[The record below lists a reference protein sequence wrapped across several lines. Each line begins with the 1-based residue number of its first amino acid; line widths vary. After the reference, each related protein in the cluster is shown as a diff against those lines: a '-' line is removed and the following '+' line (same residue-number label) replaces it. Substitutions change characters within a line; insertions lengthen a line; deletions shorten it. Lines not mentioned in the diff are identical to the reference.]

1 MRSGSG
7 MVEVTLVNGMVAKQ
21 MHSLYWQK
29 NWKRRNGGMHPRFSE
44 LTSNAGLSGD
54 LGMNEL

>member
-1 MRSGSG
+1 
-7 MVEVTLVNGMVAKQ
+7 MVELTLVNGMVVKQ

-54 LGMNEL
+54 LSMNEL